1 MKTPKERFIELLRST
16 HRTGINDL
24 IYFLEGPKSDWF
36 TAPASSRFHGSYPG
50 GLVDHSLAVYDELV
64 RIKASYA
71 DVQVIKD
78 IPEASCTLVAL
89 LHDLCKINTYH
100 PVVKK
105 RKNEDGNWEEYQSYD
120 RNEEFK
126 FGGHGSKSVFLATRH
141 IDLTDTEAAAI
152 NCHMS
157 TWEMGK
163 TQEISEV
170 FNDNPLA
177 WLLHVA
183 DESATFILK
192 K

>member
-1 MKTPKERFIELLRST
+1 METPKERFIRLLKV
-16 HRTGINDL
+16 TGGSQVDDL
-24 IYFLEGPKSDWF
+24 IYFLESTDF
-36 TAPASSRFHGSYPG
+36 FEAPASSRFHGSYRG

-64 RIKASYA
+64 RIKEAYN
-71 DVQVIKD
+71 DVQSIRD
-78 IPEASCTLVAL
+78 ISDDACITVAL
-89 LHDLCKINTYH
+89 LHDICKIGMYH
-100 PVVKK
+100 PTIKK
-105 RKNEDGNWEEYQSYD
+105 RKNADGNWEEYEGYD
-120 RNEEFK
+120 RNEDFK
-126 FGGHGSKSVFLATRH
+126 FGGHGSKSVFLASKY
-141 IDLTDTEAAAI
+141 IYLSYDEAAAI